1 MAGKDVSYKK
11 VRRKRNKL
19 LKLGLVLI
27 LVIGVALVGVYE
39 FSRTHF
45 GKATIQG
52 IDCSWLSVEEV
63 KEKIENS
70 IENTE
75 ICFTINSNWGQK

>member
-1 MAGKDVSYKK
+1 MYLQEGAEKEKQT
-11 VRRKRNKL
+11 
-19 LKLGLVLI
+19 LKTRLSANLSDWRSTSRSLRI
-27 LVIGVALVGVYE
+27 
-39 FSRTHF
+39 FSHTFR
-45 GKATIQG
+45 KATIQG

-75 ICFTINSNWGQK
+75 ICFTINQ